1 MDDTILRRILSKTT
15 TIDDFNFDNLVAPP
29 LLTFITMQDIDYF
42 RYLATSVK
50 YSAKVDL
57 KYSEIDRVMKMR
69 GFVKLSG
76 GTNRIVYRCLE
87 NDQIVLKIALD
98 DVGMKDNPREFKN
111 QFIFKPYITKIFEVS
126 PCGTVALVER
136 VDNIKSREEFLSIAP
151 DVFDIISKWFVGKYI
166 LEDIGSKFFMNW
178 GCRTKP
184 AFGPV
189 LLDFPYVYEL
199 DGNKLYCQQ
208 ILQDGSICGGTID
221 YDDGFNHLYCTHCGT
236 EYKAVDL
243 KKLVDEK
250 LIIEKGNGKMEQIK
264 VIVKRGNKVIKT
276 SDDVKKS
283 KRISRRE
290 RIYNSLPS
298 IDEGIVVHVKG
309 GSRSNTI
316 KNVVPR
322 VEDTKSNKDF
332 DVESKFIPPIVE
344 EVKEYV
350 PQTPITT
357 DKTDDGRIIVTTEE
371 DDDTSRLEPVEDEV
385 NTDYIPEEDS
395 DDESEECLKID
406 PVVPDGL
413 PLDDEDDSSY
423 SSVPVGA
430 APPKQQ
436 QRSKRF
442 DPDFYNRK

>member
-29 LLTFITMQDIDYF
+29 LLSLITVQDIDYF

-50 YSAKVDL
+50 YSANIDF

-98 DVGMKDNPREFKN
+98 DVGMKDNPREYKN
-111 QFIFKPYITKIFEVS
+111 QFIFKPYVTKIFEVS

-178 GCRTKP
+178 GCRTNP

-208 ILQDGSICGGTID
+208 VLQDGSICGGVID
-221 YDDGFNHLYCTHCGT
+221 YDDGFNNLYCTHCGT
-236 EYKAVDL
+236 EYKAADL
-243 KKLVDEK
+243 KKLIDDNI
-250 LIIEKGNGKMEQIK
+250 IIERGNEKMEEIK
-264 VIVKRGNKVIKT
+264 VTVKRGNRVIKT

-283 KRISRRE
+283 KKISRRE

-298 IDEGIVVHVKG
+298 IDAGIIVHVSG
-309 GSRSNTI
+309 GSTAIVNDISTEE
-316 KNVVPR
+316 
-322 VEDTKSNKDF
+322 VETKTDF
-332 DVESKFIPPIVE
+332 DVESKFIPPMDNENSENEYEVITEELDETSTLEPIEDEEELGYIKDDSEDEDNEEYLDIEPIIPEDLIQNDE
-344 EVKEYV
+344 EVNGELE
-350 PQTPITT
+350 
-357 DKTDDGRIIVTTEE
+357 DKND
-371 DDDTSRLEPVEDEV
+371 LDE
-385 NTDYIPEEDS
+385 
-395 DDESEECLKID
+395 
-406 PVVPDGL
+406 
-413 PLDDEDDSSY
+413 DEDDEMY
-423 SSVPVGA
+423 GAIPVGA
-430 APPKQQ
+430 APPTKQH

-442 DPDFYNRK
+442 DPNFYSRK